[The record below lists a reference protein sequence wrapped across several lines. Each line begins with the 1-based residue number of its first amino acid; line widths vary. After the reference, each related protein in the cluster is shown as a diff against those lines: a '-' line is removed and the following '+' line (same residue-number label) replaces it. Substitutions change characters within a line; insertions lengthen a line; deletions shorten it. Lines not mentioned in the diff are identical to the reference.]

1 MKYNISLEYNG
12 EIKKKRT
19 ENVREGILS
28 LAPKEAVYTEAFF
41 TIQRVGKKD
50 KVERM
55 LNLRQARQLFNNEN
69 FLDAF
74 LGNLQLEYGTL

>member
-1 MKYNISLEYNG
+1 MRYTIKIEYNG
-12 EIKKKRT
+12 EVKKKT
-19 ENVREGILS
+19 TDDIKSGILS

-41 TIQRVGKKD
+41 SINKVGSKD
-50 KVERM
+50 RVERM
-55 LNLRQARQLFNNEN
+55 LNLKQARQLFNSEN